1 MKGVG
6 MFEAKTKLSEICDE
20 VHRTG
25 ESVLVTRRGK
35 PYVRIVPLES
45 SEGDGSSIWEA
56 RERFELEYGLG
67 DVPDFP
73 AVHREREP
81 VYNPFD
87 SDRTE

>member
-1 MKGVG
+1 
-6 MFEAKTKLSEICDE
+6 MFEAKTKLSEICDA

-35 PYVRIVPLES
+35 PYVRIVPLERTD
-45 SEGDGSSIWEA
+45 GAGSSIWEA
-56 RERFELEYGLG
+56 RERFESEYDLNGL
-67 DVPDFP
+67 PDFP

-81 VYNPFD
+81 AYNPFD

>member
-1 MKGVG
+1 

-25 ESVLVTRRGK
+25 ESVLVTKRGK
-35 PYVRIVPLES
+35 PYVRIVPLENV
-45 SEGDGSSIWEA
+45 EGDGSSIWEA
-56 RERFELEYGLG
+56 RERFEAVHGLD

-73 AVHREREP
+73 AIHRESEP
-81 VYNPFD
+81 AYDPFD